1 MNNPGAAQKHTR
13 LPHPFLLPF
22 GPRRQ
27 GSPLLAKVK
36 LIPQSLGTHYSG
48 HLLCHVVDGFA
59 SSLLRP
65 LIPMWSSWAPLW
77 SPWRAVHTTSLPPH
91 LQYILQPTSGE
102 LLLPSAPTADTAQMK
117 GTKFIQKQSLSLA
130 LMLLAL
136 SVVSDTVPPPW
147 RASPV
152 ALWPTW

>member
-1 MNNPGAAQKHTR
+1 M
-13 LPHPFLLPF
+13 LPRNIPVCPIPSSFSLDLEDK
-22 GPRRQ
+22 GPHCWPR
-27 GSPLLAKVK
+27 SSSF
-36 LIPQSLGTHYSG
+36 PQSLGTHYSG
-48 HLLCHVVDGFA
+48 HLLCHVVEGFA

-65 LIPMWSSWAPLW
+65 LIPMWSSWAPLR
-77 SPWRAVHTTSLPPH
+77 SPWRPVHTTSLPPH

-147 RASPV
+147 RASRV
-152 ALWPTW
+152 ALWPT